1 MHGAPV
7 SSPLAN
13 PQSALTEP
21 ALPTVA
27 RRTSSGRLPARLE
40 PSQIRR
46 YLPTTSCGG
55 GFDFYTHIA
64 ANLQDQSQSSE
75 PNPYPLFKTSKGF
88 LVELSLRPGNIFS
101 IHDELE
107 REGDCTVTFWEYLQ
121 QQRAA
126 TGQKSELDCLQ
137 SYFQDYPQKLER
149 LRKAPVLV
157 PWGGYFSQYN
167 SPWLSGVITQ
177 LFMLLKQ
184 DDDGFIAVIRDLF
197 PPAGQR
203 QELDSELEEWQAQ
216 KEKISGCGHRFRPP
230 GWVQS
235 QLQKLFPD
243 GSKKGI
249 CEPQSPSNMLS
260 YWQLGRI
267 LSLVI
272 APPLTR
278 KSVISQLVSGQA
290 DPDHFS
296 TSDLMDAFLTDSREL
311 LARSWTLYRSD
322 CSARTDLVAL
332 KGSLHYLCL
341 QQVCKSTRSH
351 SPSRTGFDEARL
363 VNAINC
369 RIGSIDDVLD
379 CVAQYRQRDCKQW
392 CVDPDDW
399 QDLEVTAV
407 SLTQLGEYISHLR
420 RPKQPFLSGVN
431 CAPMAAPSATIADK
445 PLNSVDPAR
454 GVFYIATGDGVLE
467 KGVEEVIRESP
478 VTARELCNIG
488 RSEDISTATELDRYI
503 QFTANCMRFRPMY
516 LGMKAIEFTASFSRS
531 ETHASL
537 ATAISQTCGYDLMH
551 PLLTITPVP
560 FYQMTEAVNLSD
572 FELSD
577 VPRQNIFW
585 LPVKRSFQFLSD
597 RGVKAIAQW
606 PGEHP
611 ARTSLLD

>member
-7 SSPLAN
+7 SSPSAN
-13 PQSALTEP
+13 SPLTEP

-55 GFDFYTHIA
+55 GFDFYSHIP
-64 ANLQDQSQSSE
+64 ANLQDQSKRSE

-107 REGDCTVTFWEYLQ
+107 REGDCTVTFWQYLR

-126 TGQKSELDCLQ
+126 TGQKSALDCLQ

-149 LRKAPVLV
+149 LREAPVLV
-157 PWGGYFSQYN
+157 PWGGYFSQHN

-184 DDDGFIAVIRDLF
+184 GDDGFIAVIRDLF
-197 PPAGQR
+197 PPVG
-203 QELDSELEEWQAQ
+203 QELESELEEWQAQ
-216 KEKISGCGHRFRPP
+216 KEKISGCGLRFHPP

-235 QLQKLFPD
+235 QLRKLFPD
-243 GSKKGI
+243 NPKKAI

-290 DPDHFS
+290 DPDHYS

-311 LARSWTLYRSD
+311 LARSWTLYRSH
-322 CSARTDLVAL
+322 CSASTDLVAL

-341 QQVCKSTRSH
+341 QQVCKSTRKWSH

-379 CVAQYRQRDCKQW
+379 CMAQYQQRDCKRW

-431 CAPMAAPSATIADK
+431 CAPKATPSATIADK
-445 PLNSVDPAR
+445 PLNSADPAR
-454 GVFYIATGDGVLE
+454 GVFYIATGDGALE

-488 RSEDISTATELDRYI
+488 RNEDISTATELDRYI

-516 LGMKAIEFTASFSRS
+516 LGMKAIEFTASFSHS

-537 ATAISQTCGYDLMH
+537 VTAISQTCGYDLMH

-560 FYQMTEAVNLSD
+560 YYQVTDAVKLSD

-577 VPRQNIFW
+577 VPGQNIFW

-597 RGVKAIAQW
+597 RGLKAIAQW